1 MFVKNVWYIAA
12 FEAELDQ
19 QPFIAR
25 RILNVPVIM
34 FATSDGRL
42 SALDDACPHRLLP
55 LSKGKRVGDEIRCGY
70 HGMCFSAE
78 GECTH
83 VPGQTSIPAA
93 ARVKTYPLV
102 LRHGFAWIWMG
113 DETLADPGLIPDVHW
128 NASPE
133 WASSRG
139 YHRIEANFRLLNDN
153 LLDLSHETYVHEDT
167 IGNDVEESI
176 ANYTPTV
183 TVEAN
188 CLTRAHREM
197 PNIDAPPFFAMSL
210 GGAATINRWQSAINL
225 VPSINLTIVGFHP
238 VDADRSE
245 ALIGHVLHL
254 LTPETESSTHYFWAF
269 VRNYKLEDHAM
280 TESVQKAI
288 AATFDQDKVILEIQQ
303 KQMEERGTEVPVV
316 AIKLDQAPIQARRLL
331 EQRLKDEAA
340 NPRHVVAPPRLVP
353 EHSFAVLE
361 EV

>member
-1 MFVKNVWYIAA
+1 MFVRNVWYVAA
-12 FEAELDQ
+12 FESEFD

-25 RILNVPVIM
+25 RLLDVPVIM
-34 FATSDGRL
+34 FRTSGGRL
-42 SALDDACPHRLLP
+42 SAMDDSCPHRLMP

-93 ARVKTYPLV
+93 AKVTTYPLE

-113 DETLADPGLIPDVHW
+113 DETLADPDLIPDVHW
-128 NASPE
+128 NSSPA
-133 WASSRG
+133 WAASRG
-139 YHRIEANFRLLNDN
+139 YHSIDANFRLLNDN
-153 LLDLSHETYVHEDT
+153 LLDLSHETYVHEST
-167 IGNDVEESI
+167 IGNEEEDSI
-176 ANYTPTV
+176 ANYAANV
-183 TVEAN
+183 TVEAG

-210 GGAATINRWQSAINL
+210 GGPATINRWQSAINL

-238 VDADRSE
+238 IDRDRSE

-254 LTPETESSTHYFWAF
+254 LTPETETSTHYFWAF
-269 VRNYKLEDHAM
+269 VRNYKIDDLAM
-280 TESVQKAI
+280 TASVQKAI
-288 AATFDQDKVILEIQQ
+288 SATFDEDKAILEIQQ
-303 KQMEERGTEVPVV
+303 KKMEERGIQVPAV

-331 EQRLKDEAA
+331 EQRLKEEAE
-340 NPRHVVAPPRLVP
+340 NPELVIAPPRLVP
-353 EHSFAVLE
+353 EHSFALLD

>member
-12 FEAELDQ
+12 SETELE

-25 RILNVPVIM
+25 RILNVPIIM
-34 FATSDGRL
+34 FATSTGKL
-42 SALDDACPHRLLP
+42 SAMEDACPHRLVP
-55 LSKGKRVGDEIRCGY
+55 LSHGKRVNDEIRCGY

-83 VPGQTSIPAA
+83 VPGQTHIPAA
-93 ARVKTYPLV
+93 ARVKTFPLIS
-102 LRHGFAWIWMG
+102 RHGFAWIWMG
-113 DETLADPGLIPDVHW
+113 DKELANPDLIPDIHW
-128 NASPE
+128 NKSLG

-139 YHRIEANFRLLNDN
+139 YHHIQANFRLLNDN
-153 LLDLSHETYVHEDT
+153 LLDLSHETYVHGDT
-167 IGNDVEESI
+167 IGNEEEESI
-176 ANYTPTV
+176 ANYTPVV
-183 TVEAN
+183 TVDSN

-197 PNIDAPPFFAMSL
+197 PNIDAPPFFALSL
-210 GGAATINRWQSAINL
+210 GRTGRINRWQSAINL

-238 VDADRSE
+238 TGEDRSE

-269 VRNYKLEDHAM
+269 VRNYKIEDQEM
-280 TESVQKAI
+280 TESIQKAI
-288 AATFDQDKVILEIQQ
+288 SATFDQDKELLELQQ
-303 KQMEERGTEVPVV
+303 KQMEERGQQVPLV

-331 EQRLKDEAA
+331 EQRLADEAA
-340 NPRHVVAPPRLVP
+340 DPQHVIAPPRLVP
-353 EHSFAVLE
+353 VHSFALLE

>member
-12 FEAELDQ
+12 SESELE

-25 RILNVPVIM
+25 RILNTPVIM
-34 FATSDGRL
+34 FATSTGQL
-42 SALDDACPHRLLP
+42 SAMEDACPHRLVP
-55 LSKGKRVGDEIRCGY
+55 LSRGKRVNDEIRCGY

-83 VPGQTSIPAA
+83 VPGQTNIPSA
-93 ARVKTYPLV
+93 ARVKTFPLI

-113 DETLADPGLIPDVHW
+113 DKELADPNLVPDIHW
-128 NASPE
+128 NNSPE

-139 YHRIEANFRLLNDN
+139 YHHVEANFRLLNDN

-167 IGNDVEESI
+167 IGNDEAESI
-176 ANYTPTV
+176 ANYTATV

-210 GGAATINRWQSAINL
+210 NRDTKINRWQSAINL

-238 VDADRSE
+238 VDEERSE

-254 LTPETESSTHYFWAF
+254 LTPETETSTHYFWAF
-269 VRNYKLEDHAM
+269 VRNYNIQDQAM
-280 TESVQKAI
+280 TETVRNAI
-288 AATFDQDKVILEIQQ
+288 AATFDQDKVLLEIQQ
-303 KQMEERGTEVPVV
+303 KQIEERAEQVPRV

-331 EQRLKDEAA
+331 EQRLEHEAA
-340 NPRHVVAPPRLVP
+340 NPTHVIAPPRLVP
-353 EHSFAVLE
+353 EHSFALLE

>member
-1 MFVKNVWYIAA
+1 MFVKNVWYVAA
-12 FEAELDQ
+12 FEPEFD

-34 FATSDGRL
+34 FRTSTGLL
-42 SALDDACPHRLLP
+42 SAMDDACPHRLMP
-55 LSKGKRVGDEIRCGY
+55 LSRGKRVNDQIRCGY

-83 VPGQTSIPAA
+83 VPGQASIPSS

-102 LRHGFAWIWMG
+102 PRHGFAWIWMG
-113 DETLADPGLIPDVHW
+113 DEALADPELIPDVHW
-128 NASPE
+128 NSSPG
-133 WASSRG
+133 WAASRG
-139 YHRIEANFRLLNDN
+139 YHHIDANFRLLNDN

-167 IGNDVEESI
+167 IGNDEEESI
-176 ANYTPTV
+176 ASYAANV
-183 TVEAN
+183 TVQAN

-197 PNIDAPPFFAMSL
+197 PNIEAPPFFAMSL
-210 GGAATINRWQSAINL
+210 GGPTTINRWQSAINL

-238 VDADRSE
+238 LDTDRSE

-254 LTPETESSTHYFWAF
+254 LTPETETRTHYFWAF
-269 VRNYKLEDHAM
+269 VRNYKIEDHAM

-288 AATFDQDKVILEIQQ
+288 SATFDQDKALLEIQQ
-303 KQMEERGTEVPVV
+303 KQMDERGAEVPVV

-340 NPRHVVAPPRLVP
+340 DPQHVIAPPRLVP
-353 EHSFAVLE
+353 EHSFALLE

>member
-1 MFVKNVWYIAA
+1 MFVRNVWYVAA
-12 FEAELDQ
+12 FEAEFD

-25 RILNVPVIM
+25 RLLNIPVLM
-34 FATSDGRL
+34 FRTSTKQL
-42 SALDDACPHRLLP
+42 SAMDDACPHRLMP
-55 LSKGKRVGDEIRCGY
+55 LSQGKRVGDEIRCGY

-83 VPGQTSIPAA
+83 VPGQTTIPAA
-93 ARVKTYPLV
+93 ARVKTYPLE
-102 LRHGFAWIWMG
+102 LRHGLAWIWLG
-113 DETLADPGLIPDVHW
+113 DKALADPDLIPDVHW
-128 NASPE
+128 NSSPG

-139 YHRIEANFRLLNDN
+139 YHNIGANFRLLNDN
-153 LLDLSHETYVHEDT
+153 LLDLSHETYVHGDT
-167 IGNDVEESI
+167 IGNEEEESI
-176 ANYTPTV
+176 ANYAADV

-197 PNIDAPPFFAMSL
+197 PNIEAPPFFAMSL
-210 GGAATINRWQSAINL
+210 GGASVINRWQSAINL

-238 VDADRSE
+238 VGQDRSE

-269 VRNYKLEDHAM
+269 VRNYRIEDQAM

-288 AATFDQDKVILEIQQ
+288 AATFDQDKVILETQQ
-303 KQMEERGTEVPVV
+303 RQMEERNEQVPVV

-331 EQRLKDEAA
+331 EQRLKDEAE
-340 NPRHVVAPPRLVP
+340 NSRFVVAPPRLVP
-353 EHSFAVLE
+353 PHSFALLE